1 MYVES
6 QKYLLFFKNTV
17 TFSVVRGIIDLLFC
31 KGVGRMNND
40 ILHTMQQSQRYNQ
53 WLSQK
58 MYYVFGKNYQRKWT
72 VKRGEVYFVDLGQNV
87 GSEENKIRPVVVLQ
101 ANAYNFKSPVFTCA
115 IISTSPVTI
124 PDIQIPISGRYTY
137 NDDKGVSRTLSGA
150 IDLGQI
156 KTIAKERIVSQKVC
170 TLKNE
175 INDIDSKLLNIFGL
189 TPLLEKKEN
198 TIKSLQGK
206 VAFLKEKI
214 KV

>member
-1 MYVES
+1 MLTSSPPNKASPTCAE
-6 QKYLLFFKNTV
+6 
-17 TFSVVRGIIDLLFC
+17 RDPIDVHS
-31 KGVGRMNND
+31 K
-40 ILHTMQQSQRYNQ
+40 S
-53 WLSQK
+53 LSTAPTPTI
-58 MYYVFGKNYQRKWT
+58 NH
-72 VKRGEVYFVDLGQNV
+72 
-87 GSEENKIRPVVVLQ
+87 S
-101 ANAYNFKSPVFTCA
+101 CA

-189 TPLLEKKEN
+189 AQLLEKKEN

>member
-1 MYVES
+1 
-6 QKYLLFFKNTV
+6 
-17 TFSVVRGIIDLLFC
+17 
-31 KGVGRMNND
+31 MNND
-40 ILHTMQQSQRYNQ
+40 ILHTMQQSQRFNQ

-115 IISTSPVTI
+115 IISTSPLTI
-124 PDIQIPISGRYTY
+124 PDIQIPISGNYAY
-137 NDDKGVSRTLSGA
+137 KDGKGNLKTLSGT

-175 INDIDSKLLNIFGL
+175 INDIDTKLLNIFGL
-189 TPLLEKKEN
+189 TPLLTRKEN
-198 TIKSLQGK
+198 TINSLQGK
-206 VAFLKEKI
+206 VEFLKNQIQSK
-214 KV
+214 